1 MRTHVAAVTMV
12 AFLMALWWPYAA
24 EAGDKTPPAA
34 APVTDEA
41 LTQAKQHFEA
51 GRNAY
56 NAGDYLSAIREF
68 KSAES
73 LRPSPILAYNIG
85 LANEKL
91 GKKRVAVK
99 YFRRYLEQVPNAQN
113 RAEVDGR
120 IAQLEQEIAAQPP
133 PPPPPPA
140 GQAGQAPPPPPSSA
154 EQPGDMP
161 PQHEAQ
167 PPPKGYDPYASTAPN
182 NPPATP
188 AQPQKKKGYWWVWL
202 IVGLGAAALT
212 AVIVAL
218 AVVYGNTSTVA
229 FTGADHALM
238 TNPRDV
244 RSYDSRTPSTTVPL
258 FHF

>member
-1 MRTHVAAVTMV
+1 MRPHVAAVTIV

-24 EAGDKTPPAA
+24 EAGDKTPAPAA
-34 APVTDEA
+34 PASDDA
-41 LTQAKQHFEA
+41 LMQAKQHFEA

-56 NAGDYLSAIREF
+56 NAGDYISAIREF
-68 KSAES
+68 KAAEA

-91 GKKRVAVK
+91 GKRRVAVK
-99 YFRRYLEQVPNAQN
+99 YYRRYLEQVPNAQN

-133 PPPPPPA
+133 PPPPPI
-140 GQAGQAPPPPPSSA
+140 AGQAPPPTA
-154 EQPGDMP
+154 EPPGDKP
-161 PQHEAQ
+161 PREEPQ
-167 PPPKGYDPYASTAPN
+167 PPPKGYDPYASTAPH
-182 NPPATP
+182 NPPATS
-188 AQPQKKKGYWWVWL
+188 AQPQKKKSIWWVWL
-202 IVGLGAAALT
+202 IVGVGAAAVT
-212 AVIVAL
+212 AVVVAL
-218 AVVYGNTSTVA
+218 AVVYGNTSSTTV
-229 FTGADHALM
+229 FTGADHSLL

>member
-1 MRTHVAAVTMV
+1 MRTQVAAVTIV

-24 EAGDKTPPAA
+24 EAGDKTPAA
-34 APVTDEA
+34 APVTDDA
-41 LTQAKQHFEA
+41 LMQAKQHFEA

-56 NAGDYLSAIREF
+56 NAGDYISAIREF

-91 GKKRVAVK
+91 GKRRVAVK
-99 YFRRYLEQVPNAQN
+99 YYRRYLEQVPNAQN

-133 PPPPPPA
+133 PPLPPA
-140 GQAGQAPPPPPSSA
+140 GVAPPPTA

-161 PQHEAQ
+161 PQHEPQ

-182 NPPATP
+182 NPPPAT
-188 AQPQKKKGYWWVWL
+188 APQKKKSYWWVWL
-202 IVGLGAAALT
+202 IVGIGAAALT
-212 AVIVAL
+212 ATIVAL
-218 AVVYGNTSTVA
+218 AVVYGNTSSVA
-229 FTGADHALM
+229 FTGADHAIM